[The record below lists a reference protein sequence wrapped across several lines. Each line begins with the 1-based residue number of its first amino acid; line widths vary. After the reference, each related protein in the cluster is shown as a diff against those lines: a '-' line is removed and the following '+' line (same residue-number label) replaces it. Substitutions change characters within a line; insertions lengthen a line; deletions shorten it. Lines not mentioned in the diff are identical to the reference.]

1 MAFSR
6 IKILNM
12 KTLIIMKIKNVIKI
26 SKYVEIIKIQNSFQ
40 KFKVS

>member
-26 SKYVEIIKIQNSFQ
+26 SKYVEIIEIQ